1 MFATTQWSLVLA
13 ARNSTQ
19 ADAALAELC
28 RRYRA
33 PVLAFLRRSGQ
44 SAADAEDLAQG
55 FFVKLLEQRFDTSA
69 DPARGRFR
77 SFLLGALRHHLG
89 DSLDAR
95 QAQRRG
101 GGVVH
106 ADIADG
112 ADSLADGGRTPEQ
125 TFDHEYALVMVD
137 RAMGR
142 LRDEAIRAGYG
153 ERHALLAPLL
163 LESREPGALEQAAQ
177 ALGLRANTL
186 AVMLSRWRE
195 RLSQL
200 IREELLE
207 TLADPAQV
215 DEEMRALRAV
225 LRG

>member
-1 MFATTQWSLVLA
+1 MLLDRAEQLVH
-13 ARNSTQ
+13 
-19 ADAALAELC
+19 
-28 RRYRA
+28 
-33 PVLAFLRRSGQ
+33 GH
-44 SAADAEDLAQG
+44 
-55 FFVKLLEQRFDTSA
+55 
-69 DPARGRFR
+69 
-77 SFLLGALRHHLG
+77 RHH
-89 DSLDAR
+89 
-95 QAQRRG
+95 
-101 GGVVH
+101 
-106 ADIADG
+106 
-112 ADSLADGGRTPEQ
+112 ADGGEP
-125 TFDHEYALVMVD
+125 
-137 RAMGR
+137 GK
-142 LRDEAIRAGYG
+142 G

>member
-13 ARNSTQ
+13 ARNASQ

-33 PVLAFLRRSGQ
+33 PVLAFLRRNGQ

-55 FFVKLLEQRFDTSA
+55 FFVKLLEQRFDRTA

-77 SFLLGALRHHLG
+77 SFLLGALRHYLS
-89 DSLDAR
+89 DCLDAQ

-101 GGVVH
+101 GGAAH
-106 ADIADG
+106 ADIAED
-112 ADSLADGGRTPEQ
+112 ADSLADTGRTPEQ
-125 TFDHEYALVMVD
+125 AFDHEFALVMVD
-137 RAMGR
+137 RAMVR
-142 LRDEAIRAGYG
+142 LRDEAAAAGYAD
-153 ERHALLAPLL
+153 RHALLAPLL

-177 ALGLRANTL
+177 SLGLRANTL

-207 TLADPAQV
+207 TLADPAHV
-215 DEEMRALRAV
+215 DDEMRALRAV

>member
-1 MFATTQWSLVLA
+1 MFATTRWSLVLA
-13 ARNSTQ
+13 ARDASQ

-33 PVLAFLRRSGQ
+33 PVLAFLRRHGQ

-55 FFVKLLEQRFDTSA
+55 FFVKLLEQRFDRHA

-89 DSLDAR
+89 DCLDAR

-101 GGVVH
+101 GGAAH
-106 ADIADG
+106 GDIAAE
-112 ADSLADGGRTPEQ
+112 ADALADAGRTPEQ
-125 TFDHEYALVMVD
+125 AFDHEFALVLVD
-137 RAMGR
+137 RAMAR
-142 LRDEAIRAGYG
+142 LRDEAVAAGHG
-153 ERHALLAPLL
+153 ERHARLAPLL
-163 LESREPGALEQAAQ
+163 LEGREPGALEHAAQ

-195 RLSQL
+195 RLSRL
-200 IREELLE
+200 IRDELVE
-207 TLADPAQV
+207 TLADPSQV

-225 LRG
+225 LRS